1 MSSSSSQT
9 LYTYRQCF
17 NTRIIQLLGKF
28 TNTKLDIVYVDN
40 MSENNVKKIVS
51 KSPTGSLPLLQ
62 SGEFFLS
69 GTIAITKYILSND
82 SNLRE
87 ILIGKDNKRIALN
100 DAWIDF
106 TSYNVFPFYDIIIGQ
121 VTGKSESH
129 QELFSTAISDLLKV
143 LEKVNTH
150 LTFRTFLVDHQVS
163 LADLILAA
171 SLHPYF
177 TLILDGKMRET
188 IPNVMRWFLY
198 VANIKELTSVLGK
211 PRLCFHSSKPSNAP
225 LISKPVDQKIEK
237 KVEKKEEKKPQQKP
251 QEKKVE
257 QPKQQPAKPTN
268 TPTPVEEEKKEKKK
282 NPLDE
287 LPPTT
292 LDLDSFKKDFL
303 NTKDK
308 RGALDRL
315 WNSYDV
321 NGWSI
326 WFLHYNKSG
335 DQGKIMFKTCNLK
348 SNFLQVNFF
357 NLLNF
362 FKYLEIRKI
371 QKIHLRCSWSLW
383 SRTRS

>member
-1 MSSSSSQT
+1 MSSTNSQT
-9 LYTYRQCF
+9 LYTYKQCF
-17 NTRIIQLLGKF
+17 NTRIIQLLCKF
-28 TNTKLDIVYVDN
+28 TNTKLEIVFVDN
-40 MSENNVKKIVS
+40 MSENNIKKIIS
-51 KSPTGSLPLLQ
+51 KSHTASLPLLQ

-82 SNLRE
+82 SNLSD
-87 ILIGKDNKRIALN
+87 ILIGKENKRKAMN
-100 DAWIDF
+100 DSWIDF

-121 VTGKSESH
+121 VIGMSETNE
-129 QELFSTAISDLLKV
+129 ELFSTAKSDLMKV
-143 LEKVNTH
+143 LDKVNSH
-150 LTFRTFLVDHQVS
+150 LTFRTFLIDHHVS
-163 LADLILAA
+163 LADLVLAA

-177 TLILDGKMRET
+177 TLILDSKMRDS
-188 IPNVMRWFLY
+188 IPNLMRWFSY
-198 VANIKELTSVLGK
+198 IANIKELTSVLGK
-211 PRLCFHSSKPSNAP
+211 PRLCFQSSKPSNVP
-225 LISKPVDQKIEK
+225 LVSKSVEQKIEK

-257 QPKQQPAKPTN
+257 QPKQQPINSST
-268 TPTPVEEEKKEKKK
+268 TPIPVEEEKKEKKT

-308 RGALDRL
+308 RAALDRM
-315 WNSYDV
+315 WSSYDT

-348 SNFLQVNFF
+348 SNFLQVF
-357 NLLNF
+357 
-362 FKYLEIRKI
+362 
-371 QKIHLRCSWSLW
+371 
-383 SRTRS
+383 